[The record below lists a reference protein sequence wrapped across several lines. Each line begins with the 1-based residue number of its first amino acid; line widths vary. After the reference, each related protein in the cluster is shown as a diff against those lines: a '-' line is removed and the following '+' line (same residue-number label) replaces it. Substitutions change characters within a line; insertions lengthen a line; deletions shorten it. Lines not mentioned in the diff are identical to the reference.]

1 MTVLRLIHV
10 KYQILFFIEKMEPGE
25 FLMSERKTFFY
36 KSTHIKNKLENSGLK
51 CLKYIKAYTN

>member
-25 FLMSERKTFFY
+25 FLMFERKTFFY
-36 KSTHIKNKLENSGLK
+36 KSTHVNNKLENSGLK
-51 CLKYIKAYTN
+51 CLKYI